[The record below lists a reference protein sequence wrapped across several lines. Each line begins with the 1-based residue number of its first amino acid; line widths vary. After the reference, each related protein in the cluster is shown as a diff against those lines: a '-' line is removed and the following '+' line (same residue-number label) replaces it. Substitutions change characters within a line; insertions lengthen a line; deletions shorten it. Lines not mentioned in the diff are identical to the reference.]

1 MKKILII
8 ESDAVTRKIA
18 SETLRKEH
26 EIIEA
31 VDGQRGLKEVRENS
45 SLAAVVLAADLPGL
59 TGMDTIIAIRKFRG
73 AIPIILLMDKPSEDQ
88 KMLALRRGATDI
100 LAKPV
105 KPDELLMAVSRA
117 STASRL
123 SGRLERQ
130 IRRLQML
137 EKSALELT
145 SMHLADLAPEE
156 VIREDAFLK
165 KTIDLV
171 GEVLDARKVSLMLV
185 DAERREL
192 VMAHSNWMTPAQTAS
207 VRQPLATG
215 VSGWVVREGK
225 PIMVA
230 DVAAD
235 PRFAKAG
242 RRGQYDSPAFICTP
256 LFFKRKVVG
265 TISANDRTDGEA
277 FSDSDL
283 SVLNTF
289 AHQISMAIANLS
301 TFRRLQRE
309 HAKLE
314 AVNGIVN
321 AALGSVEPQEIY
333 TNIASRAREF
343 LAAEAAAIF
352 SLNEAE
358 ELVLEGFLGPQSLGA
373 DRAARLAGGTVAR
386 VLGGEPLLVT
396 GAAGAKGIEPGRDF
410 PPGVAPVSLAAVPLR
425 IKGKVQGALAVYNH
439 LDGRPLGPFDIE
451 VLETVA
457 PQASMAIKNAW
468 LYQNLLSSIDEVVAA
483 NTRLETAREEISA
496 KTREINQ
503 LKKGIPQ

>member
-1 MKKILII
+1 VKKILII
-8 ESDAVTRKIA
+8 EADAVARRIA
-18 SETLRKEH
+18 GETLRKEH

-31 VDGQRGLKEVRENS
+31 ADGQRGLKEIRETP

-59 TGMDTIIAIRKFRG
+59 TGMDTLIAIRKFRG
-73 AIPIILLMDKPSEDQ
+73 ALPVILMMDKPAEDH
-88 KMLALRRGATDI
+88 KMLALRRGASDI
-100 LAKPV
+100 LLKPV
-105 KPDELLMAVSRA
+105 RPDELLMAVSRA
-117 STASRL
+117 ATASRL
-123 SGRLERQ
+123 SGRLDRQ

-156 VIREDAFLK
+156 VIREDVFLK

-185 DAERREL
+185 DEERREL
-192 VMAHSNWMTPAQTAS
+192 MMAHSNWMTTAQMAS

-215 VSGWVVREGK
+215 VAGWVVREGK

-242 RRGQYDSPAFICTP
+242 HRGQYDSPAFLCTP

-265 TISANDRTDGEA
+265 TISANDRADGEP

-289 AHQISMAIANLS
+289 AHQISMAIANIS
-301 TFRRLQRE
+301 TYRRLQRE
-309 HAKLE
+309 LAKIE
-314 AVNGIVN
+314 AVNGMVN
-321 AALGSVEPQEIY
+321 AALGSIEPEEIFS
-333 TNIASRAREF
+333 NIASRAREF

-358 ELVLEGFLGPQSLGA
+358 EMVLEGFIGPQPLDSE
-373 DRAARLAGGTVAR
+373 RSARIAGGTVSRA
-386 VLGGEPLLVT
+386 LKGESLLVSE
-396 GAAGAKGIEPGRDF
+396 AARTKGIEAGRDF
-410 PPGVAPVSLAAVPLR
+410 PPGVAPVSLAAVPLTV
-425 IKGKVQGALAVYNH
+425 KGKVLGVLAVYNH
-439 LDGRPLGPFDIE
+439 LDGRPLGPFDLE
-451 VLETVA
+451 VLEAMA
-457 PQASMAIKNAW
+457 PHASMAIKNAW

-483 NTRLETAREEISA
+483 NTRLESAREEISA
-496 KTREINQ
+496 KTREISQ
-503 LKKGIPQ
+503 LKKRISP